1 MAFTTIPGAIKPLV
15 LLVEDDLS
23 LRRALAFSLQIE
35 GYRVE
40 LCDSGEAL
48 LMLPPP
54 VRPACLVVDQRL
66 TGIAGLDALAVLRA
80 RRVNLPAI
88 LITTQPTPSL
98 RRRAAV
104 LDVRIVEKP
113 LLDAELFAAIAE
125 ELAR

>member
-1 MAFTTIPGAIKPLV
+1 MASTTIPGAIRPLV
-15 LLVEDDLS
+15 LLVEDDVS
-23 LRRALAFSLQIE
+23 LRGALAFSLQIE

-40 LCDSGEAL
+40 ICESGEAL
-48 LMLPPP
+48 LMRPPP

-66 TGIAGLDALAVLRA
+66 AGISGLDALAVLRG

-88 LITTQPTPSL
+88 LITTQPTAAL
-98 RRRAAV
+98 RRRAV
-104 LDVRIVEKP
+104 VIGVRIVEKP